1 MPNQSTKSAVSTSDA
16 IQTQTGL
23 VNHSPLPLSAQTSLA
38 VQTTLLA
45 TQTSPVNGLMVYTT
59 GLLLYPTQAR
69 DKKNHRILSMIFFV
83 LGVLVIFRLT
93 HG

>member
-1 MPNQSTKSAVSTSDA
+1 MPNQSTKSAVSTSNA
-16 IQTQTGL
+16 IQAQTGL
-23 VNHSPLPLSAQTSLA
+23 VNHSPLSAQT
-38 VQTTLLA
+38 TLA
-45 TQTSPVNGLMVYTT
+45 TQTSSVNGLMVYTT

>member
-1 MPNQSTKSAVSTSDA
+1 MPNQSTKSAVSTSNA
-16 IQTQTGL
+16 IQAQTGL
-23 VNHSPLPLSAQTSLA
+23 VNHSPLPLSAQTS
-38 VQTTLLA
+38 
-45 TQTSPVNGLMVYTT
+45 SVNGLMVYST
-59 GLLLYPTQAR
+59 GLLLYSPQAG

>member
-16 IQTQTGL
+16 IQAQTGL
-23 VNHSPLPLSAQTSLA
+23 VNHSPLPLSAQTS
-38 VQTTLLA
+38 
-45 TQTSPVNGLMVYTT
+45 SVNSLMVYTT

>member
-1 MPNQSTKSAVSTSDA
+1 MPNQSTKSAVSTSNA
-16 IQTQTGL
+16 IQAQTGL
-23 VNHSPLPLSAQTSLA
+23 VNHRPLPLSG
-38 VQTTLLA
+38 QTTQTTLA
-45 TQTSPVNGLMVYTT
+45 TQTSSVNGLMIYTT
-59 GLLLYPTQAR
+59 GLLLYPTQAG

>member
-16 IQTQTGL
+16 IQAQTGL
-23 VNHSPLPLSAQTSLA
+23 VNHSPLPLSAQTS
-38 VQTTLLA
+38 
-45 TQTSPVNGLMVYTT
+45 SVNSLMVYTT

-69 DKKNHRILSMIFFV
+69 DKKNHRMLSMIFFV

>member
-16 IQTQTGL
+16 IQAQTGL
-23 VNHSPLPLSAQTSLA
+23 VNHSALSAQTT
-38 VQTTLLA
+38 QTTLT
-45 TQTSPVNGLMVYTT
+45 TQTSSVNSLMVYST
-59 GLLLYPTQAR
+59 GLLLHPTQAG

>member
-1 MPNQSTKSAVSTSDA
+1 MPNQSTKSAVSTSYA
-16 IQTQTGL
+16 IQAQTGL
-23 VNHSPLPLSAQTSLA
+23 VHHSPLSAQTN
-38 VQTTLLA
+38 
-45 TQTSPVNGLMVYTT
+45 PVNDLMVYTT

-69 DKKNHRILSMIFFV
+69 DKKNHRMLSMIFFV

>member
-1 MPNQSTKSAVSTSDA
+1 MPNQSIKSAVSASDA

-23 VNHSPLPLSAQTSLA
+23 VNHSPLPLSAQTTLTT
-38 VQTTLLA
+38 QTTLA
-45 TQTSPVNGLMVYTT
+45 TQTSSINGLMAYTT
-59 GLLLYPTQAR
+59 CLLLYPTQAG

-83 LGVLVIFRLT
+83 LGVLVIFRLA

>member
-16 IQTQTGL
+16 IQAQTGL
-23 VNHSPLPLSAQTSLA
+23 VHHRPLSAQTTLTP
-38 VQTTLLA
+38 QTTLA
-45 TQTSPVNGLMVYTT
+45 TQTSLVNGLMVYTT
-59 GLLLYPTQAR
+59 GLLLYSPQAG

>member
-16 IQTQTGL
+16 IQAQTGL
-23 VNHSPLPLSAQTSLA
+23 VNHSPLPLSAQTS
-38 VQTTLLA
+38 
-45 TQTSPVNGLMVYTT
+45 SVNGLMVYS
-59 GLLLYPTQAR
+59 LLLYPTQAG

>member
-1 MPNQSTKSAVSTSDA
+1 MPNQSIKSAVSTSDA
-16 IQTQTGL
+16 IQVQTGL
-23 VNHSPLPLSAQTSLA
+23 VNHSPLSLSAQTNL
-38 VQTTLLA
+38 TTQSTLA
-45 TQTSPVNGLMVYTT
+45 TQTSSVNGLMVYTT

-69 DKKNHRILSMIFFV
+69 DKKNHRMLSMIFFV

>member
-1 MPNQSTKSAVSTSDA
+1 MPNQSTKSAGSTSDA
-16 IQTQTGL
+16 IQVQTGL
-23 VNHSPLPLSAQTSLA
+23 VNHKTLPLSAQTTLA
-38 VQTTLLA
+38 ARATLA
-45 TQTSPVNGLMVYTT
+45 TQTSSVNGLMIYTT
-59 GLLLYPTQAR
+59 SLLLYPTQAG

>member
-1 MPNQSTKSAVSTSDA
+1 MPNQSTKSAVATSNA
-16 IQTQTGL
+16 IQAQTGL
-23 VNHSPLPLSAQTSLA
+23 VNHRPLPLSAQTNLTT
-38 VQTTLLA
+38 QTTLA
-45 TQTSPVNGLMVYTT
+45 MQTSSVNGLMVYS
-59 GLLLYPTQAR
+59 LLLYPTQAG

>member
-16 IQTQTGL
+16 IQAQTGL
-23 VNHSPLPLSAQTSLA
+23 VHHRPLSAQT
-38 VQTTLLA
+38 TLA
-45 TQTSPVNGLMVYTT
+45 TQTSPVNGLMVYS
-59 GLLLYPTQAR
+59 LLLYPTQAR

>member
-16 IQTQTGL
+16 IQAQTGL
-23 VNHSPLPLSAQTSLA
+23 VNHSPLPLSAQTSL
-38 VQTTLLA
+38 
-45 TQTSPVNGLMVYTT
+45 VNGLMVYTT

>member
-23 VNHSPLPLSAQTSLA
+23 VNHSPLPLSAQTTLA
-38 VQTTLLA
+38 ARATLA
-45 TQTSPVNGLMVYTT
+45 TQTSSVNGLVVYTT
-59 GLLLYPTQAR
+59 SLLLYPTQAG

>member
-1 MPNQSTKSAVSTSDA
+1 MPNQSPKSTVSTLDA
-16 IQTQTGL
+16 IQAQTGL
-23 VNHSPLPLSAQTSLA
+23 VNHSALSAQTT
-38 VQTTLLA
+38 QTTLT
-45 TQTSPVNGLMVYTT
+45 TQTSSVNSLMVYST

-69 DKKNHRILSMIFFV
+69 DKKNHRMLSMIFFV

>member
-16 IQTQTGL
+16 IQAQTGL
-23 VNHSPLPLSAQTSLA
+23 VNHRPLSAQT
-38 VQTTLLA
+38 TLA

-59 GLLLYPTQAR
+59 GLLLYPTQAG

>member
-16 IQTQTGL
+16 IQAQTGL
-23 VNHSPLPLSAQTSLA
+23 VNHRPLSAQTTLTT
-38 VQTTLLA
+38 QTTLA
-45 TQTSPVNGLMVYTT
+45 TQISLVNGLMVYTT
-59 GLLLYPTQAR
+59 GLLLYPAQAG
-69 DKKNHRILSMIFFV
+69 DKKNHRMLSMIFFV

>member
-1 MPNQSTKSAVSTSDA
+1 MPNQSPKSTVSTLDA
-16 IQTQTGL
+16 IQAQTGL
-23 VNHSPLPLSAQTSLA
+23 VNHSALSAQTTLTT
-38 VQTTLLA
+38 QTTLA
-45 TQTSPVNGLMVYTT
+45 TQTSSVNGLMVYTT
-59 GLLLYPTQAR
+59 SLLLYPTQAG

>member
-16 IQTQTGL
+16 IQAQTGL
-23 VNHSPLPLSAQTSLA
+23 VNHSPLSAQTTLTT
-38 VQTTLLA
+38 QTTLA
-45 TQTSPVNGLMVYTT
+45 TQTSLVNGLMVYTT
-59 GLLLYPTQAR
+59 GLLLYPAQAG
-69 DKKNHRILSMIFFV
+69 DKKNHRMLSMIFFV

>member
-16 IQTQTGL
+16 IQAQTGL
-23 VNHSPLPLSAQTSLA
+23 VNHSPLPLSAQTS
-38 VQTTLLA
+38 
-45 TQTSPVNGLMVYTT
+45 SVNGLMVYS
-59 GLLLYPTQAR
+59 LLLYPTQAR
-69 DKKNHRILSMIFFV
+69 DKKNHRMLSMIFFV

>member
-16 IQTQTGL
+16 IQAQTGL
-23 VNHSPLPLSAQTSLA
+23 VNHRPLSAQT
-38 VQTTLLA
+38 TLA
-45 TQTSPVNGLMVYTT
+45 TQTSSVNGLMVYTT
-59 GLLLYPTQAR
+59 SLLLYPTQAR
-69 DKKNHRILSMIFFV
+69 DKKNHRMLSMIFFV

>member
-1 MPNQSTKSAVSTSDA
+1 MPNQSTKSAVSTSNA
-16 IQTQTGL
+16 IQAQTGL
-23 VNHSPLPLSAQTSLA
+23 VNHSALSAQTTLTT
-38 VQTTLLA
+38 QTTLA
-45 TQTSPVNGLMVYTT
+45 TQTSSINGLMVYTT
-59 GLLLYPTQAR
+59 GLLLYPTQAG

>member
-16 IQTQTGL
+16 IQAQTGL
-23 VNHSPLPLSAQTSLA
+23 VNHGTLPLSAQT
-38 VQTTLLA
+38 TLA
-45 TQTSPVNGLMVYTT
+45 TQTSSVNGLMVYTT
-59 GLLLYPTQAR
+59 GLLLYPAQAR

-83 LGVLVIFRLT
+83 LGVLVIFRVT

>member
-16 IQTQTGL
+16 IQAQTGL
-23 VNHSPLPLSAQTSLA
+23 VNHSPLPLSAQT
-38 VQTTLLA
+38 TLA
-45 TQTSPVNGLMVYTT
+45 TQTSPVNGLMVYS
-59 GLLLYPTQAR
+59 LLLYPTQAR

>member
-16 IQTQTGL
+16 IQAQTGL
-23 VNHSPLPLSAQTSLA
+23 VHHRPLSAQTS
-38 VQTTLLA
+38 
-45 TQTSPVNGLMVYTT
+45 SVNGLMVYTT

>member
-1 MPNQSTKSAVSTSDA
+1 MPNQSTKSAVSTSNA
-16 IQTQTGL
+16 IQAQTGL
-23 VNHSPLPLSAQTSLA
+23 VHHSPLSAQTT
-38 VQTTLLA
+38 QTTLT
-45 TQTSPVNGLMVYTT
+45 TQTSSVNSLMVYST

-69 DKKNHRILSMIFFV
+69 DKKNHRMLSMIFFV

>member
-1 MPNQSTKSAVSTSDA
+1 MPNQSTKSAVSTSNA
-16 IQTQTGL
+16 IQAQTGL
-23 VNHSPLPLSAQTSLA
+23 VHHRPLSAQTS
-38 VQTTLLA
+38 
-45 TQTSPVNGLMVYTT
+45 SVNGLMVYTT

>member
-1 MPNQSTKSAVSTSDA
+1 MPNQSTKSAVATSNA
-16 IQTQTGL
+16 IQAQTGL
-23 VNHSPLPLSAQTSLA
+23 VNHRPLPLSS
-38 VQTTLLA
+38 QTTQTTLA
-45 TQTSPVNGLMVYTT
+45 TQTSSVNGMMVYTT
-59 GLLLYPTQAR
+59 SLLLYPTQAR

>member
-1 MPNQSTKSAVSTSDA
+1 MPNQSTKSAVTTSNA
-16 IQTQTGL
+16 IQAQTGL
-23 VNHSPLPLSAQTSLA
+23 VNHSPLPLSAQT
-38 VQTTLLA
+38 TLA

>member
-16 IQTQTGL
+16 IQAQTGL
-23 VNHSPLPLSAQTSLA
+23 VNHSPLPLSAQTTL
-38 VQTTLLA
+38 TTQNTLA

-59 GLLLYPTQAR
+59 GLLLYPTQAP

>member
-16 IQTQTGL
+16 IQAQTGL
-23 VNHSPLPLSAQTSLA
+23 VNHSPLRLST
-38 VQTTLLA
+38 QTTLAPQTTLA
-45 TQTSPVNGLMVYTT
+45 TQTSPVNGLMVYS
-59 GLLLYPTQAR
+59 LLLYPTQAR
-69 DKKNHRILSMIFFV
+69 DKKNHRMLSMIFFV

>member
-1 MPNQSTKSAVSTSDA
+1 MPNQSTKSAVSTSNA
-16 IQTQTGL
+16 IQAQTGL
-23 VNHSPLPLSAQTSLA
+23 VNHSPLSAQTTLTT
-38 VQTTLLA
+38 QTTLA

-69 DKKNHRILSMIFFV
+69 DKKNHRMLSMIFFV